1 MFRTMFIGMLM
12 IACASIAAAQAND
25 YKKFEVFGG
34 YSHNRVDTGI
44 GDDDPS
50 LRDII
55 DEREGF
61 HGFNVSAT
69 GNVTRYLGF
78 KFDFSGH
85 FKDRSVPFGTIAN
98 AVDIDSRIYNFLG
111 GVQVKNNS
119 TDVTFKPFAHA
130 LVGGGHVRARV
141 NISNDVCIAIA
152 PSPCP
157 VDFTESETGFAAAFG
172 GGIDIRASDKIDI
185 RVIQIDYNPMRI
197 SGSTLHNFRFGVGIV
212 FH

>member
-1 MFRTMFIGMLM
+1 MLIGMLM
-12 IACASIAAAQAND
+12 IACASIAAAQSAD
-25 YKKFEVFGG
+25 YKKFEVFAG

-44 GDDDPS
+44 GADDD
-50 LRDII
+50 DIDDFL

-69 GNVTRYLGF
+69 GNVTRYIGF
-78 KFDFSGH
+78 KFDVSGH
-85 FKDRSVPFGTIAN
+85 FKSRSVPFGTIAS
-98 AVDIDSRIYNFLG
+98 AADIDSQIYNFLG
-111 GVQVKNNS
+111 GVQLKDNS

-130 LVGGGHVRARV
+130 LVGLGHVRAKV
-141 NISNDVCIAIA
+141 NFSNDFCIAIS

-157 VDFTESETGFAAAFG
+157 VDSTESENGFAGAFG

-185 RVIQIDYNPMRI
+185 RVIQIDYNPMRV
-197 SGSTLHNFRFGVGIV
+197 SGTTLHNFRFGVGIV

>member
-1 MFRTMFIGMLM
+1 MFRTMLIGMLM
-12 IACASIAAAQAND
+12 ISCASIAAAQSE
-25 YKKFEVFGG
+25 YKKFEVFAG
-34 YSHNRVDTGI
+34 YSHNRVDTGF
-44 GDDDPS
+44 GDDDPA
-50 LRDII
+50 LDDII

-69 GNVTRYLGF
+69 GNVSRYLGF

-85 FKDRSVPFGTIAN
+85 FKSRSVPLGNVAD
-98 AVDIDSRIYNFLG
+98 AVDIESRIYNFLG
-111 GVQVKNNS
+111 GVQVKDNS

-141 NISNDVCIAIA
+141 NISDQACIAIF

-157 VDFTESETGFAAAFG
+157 DDFTDSETGFAGAFG
-172 GGIDIRASDKIDI
+172 GGIDIRAGDKIDI
-185 RVIQIDYNPMRI
+185 RVIQVDYNPMRI
-197 SGSTLHNFRFGVGIV
+197 SGQTLHNFRIGVGIV

>member
-1 MFRTMFIGMLM
+1 M
-12 IACASIAAAQAND
+12 IACASIAAAQSAD
-25 YKKFEVFGG
+25 YKKFEVFAG

-44 GDDDPS
+44 GANDDDIDDF
-50 LRDII
+50 L

-69 GNVTRYLGF
+69 GNVTRYIGF
-78 KFDFSGH
+78 KFDVSGH
-85 FKDRSVPFGTIAN
+85 FKSRSVPFGTIAR
-98 AVDIDSRIYNFLG
+98 AADIDSQIYNFLG
-111 GVQVKNNS
+111 GVQLKDNS

-130 LVGGGHVRARV
+130 LVGLGHVRAKV
-141 NISNDVCIAIA
+141 NFSNDFCIAIS

-157 VDFTESETGFAAAFG
+157 VDSTESENGFAGAFG

-185 RVIQIDYNPMRI
+185 RVIQIDYNPMRV
-197 SGSTLHNFRFGVGIV
+197 SGTTLHNFRFGVGIV

>member
-1 MFRTMFIGMLM
+1 MLIGMLM
-12 IACASIAAAQAND
+12 ISCASIAAAQSE
-25 YKKFEVFGG
+25 YKKFEVFAG
-34 YSHNRVDTGI
+34 YSHNRVDTGF
-44 GDDDPS
+44 GDDDPA
-50 LRDII
+50 LDDII

-69 GNVTRYLGF
+69 GNVSRYLGF

-85 FKDRSVPFGTIAN
+85 FKSRSVPLGNVAD
-98 AVDIDSRIYNFLG
+98 AVDIESRIYNFLG
-111 GVQVKNNS
+111 GVQVKDNS

-141 NISNDVCIAIA
+141 NISDQACIAIF

-157 VDFTESETGFAAAFG
+157 DDFTDSETGFAGAFG
-172 GGIDIRASDKIDI
+172 GGIDIRAGDKIDI
-185 RVIQIDYNPMRI
+185 RVIQVDYNPMRI
-197 SGSTLHNFRFGVGIV
+197 SGQTLHNFRIGVGIV

>member
-1 MFRTMFIGMLM
+1 MLIGMLM
-12 IACASIAAAQAND
+12 ITCASIAAAQSAD
-25 YKKFEVFGG
+25 YKKFEVFAG

-44 GDDDPS
+44 GADDD
-50 LRDII
+50 DIDDFL

-69 GNVTRYLGF
+69 GNVTRYIGF
-78 KFDFSGH
+78 KFDVSGH
-85 FKDRSVPFGTIAN
+85 FKSRSVPFGTIAR
-98 AVDIDSRIYNFLG
+98 AADIDSQIYNFLG
-111 GVQVKNNS
+111 GVQLKDNS

-130 LVGGGHVRARV
+130 LVGLGHVRAKV
-141 NISNDVCIAIA
+141 NFSNDFCIAIS

-157 VDFTESETGFAAAFG
+157 VDSTESENGFAGAFG

-185 RVIQIDYNPMRI
+185 RVIQIDYNPMRV
-197 SGSTLHNFRFGVGIV
+197 SGTTLHNFRFGVGIV

>member
-1 MFRTMFIGMLM
+1 MFRTMLIGMLM
-12 IACASIAAAQAND
+12 IACSSIAAAQSE
-25 YKKFEVFGG
+25 YKKFEVFAG
-34 YSHNRVDTGI
+34 YSHNRVDTGL
-44 GDDDPS
+44 GDEDPA
-50 LRDII
+50 LDDII

-69 GNVTRYLGF
+69 GNVSRYLGF

-85 FKDRSVPFGTIAN
+85 FKSRSVPLGSVADAI
-98 AVDIDSRIYNFLG
+98 DIESRIYNFLG
-111 GVQVKNNS
+111 GVQIKDNS

-141 NISNDVCIAIA
+141 DISDGGCIAIF

-157 VDFTESETGFAAAFG
+157 SDFTESETGFAGAFG

-185 RVIQIDYNPMRI
+185 RVIQVDYNPMRI
-197 SGSTLHNFRFGVGIV
+197 SGQTLHNFRIGVGIV